1 MAFKFP
7 SEEWVKALMED
18 LNQSQAYAE
27 AAKNW
32 EGDFYFI
39 VEPGGTLDK
48 QACLYM
54 DLWHGKCRD
63 AFAVTD
69 ESLKTPVFRMSAPVA
84 TWKKVLTKK
93 LDPIQGLVTGQLKLK
108 GNMMMVMKSV
118 KAAKELV
125 ESCTRIPTEFPV
137 E

>member
-1 MAFKFP
+1 MAHRFP
-7 SEEWVKALMED
+7 SDAWVKALMED
-18 LNQSQAYAE
+18 LNRSEAYAE
-27 AAKNW
+27 AAKTW

-39 VEPGGTLDK
+39 VDPGGALDK
-48 QACLYM
+48 TVILYM

-63 AFAVTD
+63 AYEVAD
-69 ESLKTPVFRMSAPVA
+69 ESAKTPVFRMSAPVT

-108 GNMMMVMKSV
+108 GNMAMVMKSV

-125 ESCTRIPTEFPV
+125 ESCTRVETEFPI
-137 E
+137 

>member
-1 MAFKFP
+1 MAFQFP
-7 SEEWVKALMED
+7 SDAWVKALMED
-18 LNQSQAYAE
+18 LNRSEAYAE
-27 AAKNW
+27 AAKTW

-39 VEPGGTLDK
+39 VDPGGALDK
-48 QACLYM
+48 TVILYM

-63 AFAVTD
+63 AYQVAD
-69 ESLKTPVFRMSAPVA
+69 ESAKTPVFRMSAPVA

-108 GNMMMVMKSV
+108 GNMAMVMKNV

-125 ESCTRIPTEFPV
+125 ESCTRIETEFPI
-137 E
+137 